1 LSSEK
6 KIENALLCYHC
17 GDECKDDSIR
27 IDEKLFCCN
36 GCKTVYEILD
46 QNKLCNYYN
55 LEQNPGISPNFN
67 YGNRFDY
74 LDDVS
79 TIQKILDFQDENISK
94 ATFHIPQMHCSSC
107 IWLLENL
114 FKLNIAVTHSQVD
127 FLKKELSVTFNHN
140 KISLKELVKLLT
152 SIGYEP
158 QILLESV
165 EQKKENKV
173 SQTLHLRIGVAGFCF
188 LNVMIFS
195 FPEYLGIDVADSY
208 LKNLFVTLN
217 FILSLPAV
225 FFSGWEYFGSALK
238 GLRKK
243 IINIDFPISLGI
255 LALFGR
261 SIYEVV
267 SHTGVG
273 YFDSLTGLI
282 FFLLIGKF
290 LQEKTYSYLNFERNY
305 KSFFPLSVTIKSK
318 DPAFDGQDG
327 NEKSIPIN
335 KLMIGNRIVVR
346 KNEIIPADSI
356 LFNGDGKID
365 YSFVTGESKPVS
377 KVSGEMIYAGG
388 RQLGSAIELEV
399 IREVSQS
406 YLTQLWNYDIF
417 NKKSESYF
425 TNFSNVISK
434 RFTLFVLLTA
444 FISAV
449 FWLQSSFAIA
459 VNVFTAVLIV
469 ACPCAIV
476 LSVPFT
482 FGNTM
487 RIFGRNK
494 FYLRNTSVIEDL
506 GRVDSI
512 VFDKT
517 GTITQLGKSDLV
529 FTGAVLNSFQ
539 QKMIKSLVR
548 NSTHP
553 LSLKIYNSLESDDF
567 FPVTKFDEIPGL
579 GITGVVYGNQVK
591 VGSKEFVVDSTTN
604 QLKNHST
611 NQSFNQSTTIF
622 ISVNDEVLGY
632 FTVTNSYRAGIADV
646 VKSISSRFKLSLL
659 SGDNEGEKF
668 NLLKFFNN
676 GNELYFN
683 QSPEDKLEFV
693 KSLQSSHKK
702 VLMIGDGLN
711 DAGALKQSDV
721 GIAVT
726 EDISSFSPACDAI
739 LDASKLNLLPKF
751 LNYSQS
757 AIKIIYISFGISFL
771 YNVFGLTFAIQ
782 GMLSPLIAAI
792 LMPLSSIS
800 VVLFA
805 TISTNLLAKR
815 RGLLSQ

>member
-1 LSSEK
+1 LSAEK
-6 KIENALLCYHC
+6 KVEQSLICFHC

-55 LEQNPGISPNFN
+55 IEQTPGISPNSNF
-67 YGNRFDY
+67 GNRFDY
-74 LDDVS
+74 LDDPS
-79 TIQKILDFQDENISK
+79 TIQKIIDFQDENISK

-114 FKLNIAVTHSQVD
+114 YRLNSAVSYSQVN
-127 FLKKELSVTFNHN
+127 FLKKELSVTFSHN
-140 KISLKELVKLLT
+140 KISLKELVRLLA

-165 EQKKENKV
+165 EQKKESKV

-188 LNVMIFS
+188 LNVMLFS
-195 FPEYLGIDVADSY
+195 FPEYLGINVSDSF
-208 LKNLFVTLN
+208 LKTYFITLN
-217 FILSLPAV
+217 FILSLPVV
-225 FFSGWEYFGSALK
+225 FFSGWEYFGSAIK
-238 GLRKK
+238 GLKKK

-261 SIYEVV
+261 SVYEAI
-267 SHTGVG
+267 SQTGAG
-273 YFDSLTGLI
+273 YFDSLAGLI
-282 FFLLIGKF
+282 FLLLVGKF
-290 LQEKTYSYLNFERNY
+290 FQEKTYSYLNFERNY
-305 KSFFPLSVTIKSK
+305 KSFFPLSVTIK
-318 DPAFDGQDG
+318 QDG
-327 NEKSIPIN
+327 KENSIPIN
-335 KLMIGNRIVVR
+335 KLMVGNRIIVR

-356 LFNGDGKID
+356 LFNGDGRID
-365 YSFVTGESKPVS
+365 YSFVTGESKPLS
-377 KVSGEMIYAGG
+377 KVSGELIYAGG

-406 YLTQLWNYDIF
+406 YLTQLWNNDIF
-417 NKKSESYF
+417 NKKTESFF

-434 RFTLFVLLTA
+434 RFTVFVLLTA
-444 FISAV
+444 FISSA
-449 FWLQSSFAIA
+449 FWLQSSSATA

-482 FGNTM
+482 FGNAM

-494 FYLRNTSVIEDL
+494 FYIRNTSVIEDL
-506 GRVDSI
+506 GKVDSI

-529 FTGAVLNSFQ
+529 FTGSVLNSFQ

-553 LSLKIYNSLESDDF
+553 LSLKIYNSFEADEF

-579 GITGVVYGNQVK
+579 GITGVVYGNEIK
-591 VGSKEFVVDSTTN
+591 VGSKEFVNHTTEIDN
-604 QLKNHST
+604 I
-611 NQSFNQSTTIF
+611 TTKIF
-622 ISVNDEVLGY
+622 VSVNNEILGF
-632 FTVTNSYRAGIADV
+632 FTVTNSYREGFGEV
-646 VKSISSRFKLSLL
+646 VKSLSKRYRLSLL

-668 NLLKFFNN
+668 KLQKFFKSED
-676 GNELYFN
+676 ELLFN
-683 QSPEDKLEFV
+683 QSPENKLDYV
-693 KSLQSSHKK
+693 KSIQSSGKK

-739 LDASKLNLLPKF
+739 LDASNLKMLPKF

-757 AIKIIYISFGISFL
+757 AIKIIYISFVISFL
-771 YNVFGLTFAIQ
+771 YNLIGLSFAIQ

-800 VVLFA
+800 VVMFA
-805 TISTNLLAKR
+805 TLSTNLLAKK